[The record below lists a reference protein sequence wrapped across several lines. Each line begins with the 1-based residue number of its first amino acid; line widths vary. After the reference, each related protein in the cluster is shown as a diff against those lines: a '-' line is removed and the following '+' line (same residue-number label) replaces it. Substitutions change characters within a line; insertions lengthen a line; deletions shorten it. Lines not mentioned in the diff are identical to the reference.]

1 MLTRIPIAFLAG
13 LVSVAFPCV
22 LPLVP
27 GYLSAV
33 SAVEASRIGEP
44 GTARRVALATLP
56 FAVGFTLVFVA
67 LGAAAA
73 AVAEVLGPRSQAHVA
88 GFVLV
93 VFGLGFMRLLPLP
106 ERLVGGGMLV
116 RARESGSRALLGATF
131 AVCAAPC
138 IGGVLAGI
146 LVLAGDAGTVA
157 RGAVLLFFYAAGI
170 ASAFLLVALAFT
182 TAMGAFRWVRDR
194 AHVLQAVSGA
204 ALLVLGLLLFF
215 DRYWWLQV
223 AFNRALEALGLDD
236 AL

>member
-1 MLTRIPIAFLAG
+1 MLTRIPIAFVAG
-13 LVSVAFPCV
+13 LLSVAFPCV

-44 GTARRVALATLP
+44 GTARRVALASLP
-56 FAVGFTLVFVA
+56 FALGFTVVFVA
-67 LGAAAA
+67 LGAGAA

-88 GFVLV
+88 GLVLV

-106 ERLVGGGMLV
+106 ERIVGGGVLV
-116 RARESGSRALLGATF
+116 RARATGSRALLGAAF

-146 LVLAGDAGTVA
+146 LVLAGDAGTVT

-182 TAMGAFRWVRDR
+182 TAMGALRWVRDH
-194 AHVLQAVSGA
+194 AELLQLVSGA
-204 ALLVLGLLLFF
+204 MLVALGLLLFF

>member
-1 MLTRIPIAFLAG
+1 VLTRIPIAFVAG
-13 LVSVAFPCV
+13 LASVAFPCV

-33 SAVEASRIGEP
+33 SAVEASRLGQP
-44 GTARRVALATLP
+44 GTARRVVVASLP
-56 FAVGFTLVFVA
+56 FLLGFTVVFVA

-73 AVAEVLGPRSQAHVA
+73 AVAELIGPSSQLAVA

-93 VFGLGFMRLLPLP
+93 VFGLGFMGLLPLP
-106 ERLVGGGMLV
+106 QRIVGGGVLL
-116 RARESGSRALLGATF
+116 RARASGSRALLGAAF

-146 LVLAGDAGTVA
+146 LVLAGDAGSVA

-182 TAMGAFRWVRDR
+182 RAMSALRWVRDR
-194 AHVLQAVSGA
+194 ANVLQFVSGVG
-204 ALLVLGLLLFF
+204 LLVLGLLLFF
-215 DRYWWLQV
+215 DRYWWLQSI
-223 AFNRALEALGLDD
+223 FDRALDALGLEDT
-236 AL
+236 L

>member
-1 MLTRIPIAFLAG
+1 MLTRIPIAFVAG
-13 LVSVAFPCV
+13 LLSVAFPCV

-44 GTARRVALATLP
+44 GTARRVALASLP
-56 FAVGFTLVFVA
+56 FALGFTVVFVA
-67 LGAAAA
+67 LGAGAA

-88 GFVLV
+88 GLVLV
-93 VFGLGFMRLLPLP
+93 VFGLGFMRMLPLP
-106 ERLVGGGMLV
+106 ERIVGGGVLV
-116 RARESGSRALLGATF
+116 RARATGSRALLGAAF

-146 LVLAGDAGTVA
+146 LVLAGDAGTVT

-182 TAMGAFRWVRDR
+182 TAMGALRWVRDH
-194 AHVLQAVSGA
+194 AELLQLVSGA
-204 ALLVLGLLLFF
+204 MLVALGLLLFF

>member
-1 MLTRIPIAFLAG
+1 MLTRIPIAYLAG
-13 LVSVAFPCV
+13 VLSVAFPCV

-27 GYLSAV
+27 GYLSAI
-33 SAVEASRIGEP
+33 SAVEASRLGEP
-44 GTARRVALATLP
+44 GTARRVAVASLP
-56 FAVGFTLVFVA
+56 FAFGFTVVFVA

-73 AVAEVLGPRSQAHVA
+73 AVAELVGPRSQLHIA
-88 GFVLV
+88 GLVLV

-106 ERLVGGGMLV
+106 ERIVGGGLLL
-116 RARESGSRALLGATF
+116 RARGTGSRTLLGAAF

-182 TAMGAFRWVRDR
+182 RAMAAFRWVRDR
-194 AHVLQAVSGA
+194 AVVLQAVSGA
-204 ALLVLGLLLFF
+204 VLVVLGLLLFF

-223 AFNRALEALGLDD
+223 AFNRALDALGLDD
-236 AL
+236 TL

>member
-1 MLTRIPIAFLAG
+1 MLTRIPIAFVAG
-13 LVSVAFPCV
+13 LLSVAFPCV

-44 GTARRVALATLP
+44 GTARRVALASLP
-56 FAVGFTLVFVA
+56 FALGFTVVFVA
-67 LGAAAA
+67 LGAGAA

-93 VFGLGFMRLLPLP
+93 VFGLGFMRMLPLP
-106 ERLVGGGMLV
+106 ERIVGGGVLV
-116 RARESGSRALLGATF
+116 RARATGSRALLGAAF

-146 LVLAGDAGTVA
+146 LVLAGDAGTVT

-182 TAMGAFRWVRDR
+182 TAMGALRWVRDH
-194 AHVLQAVSGA
+194 AELLQLVSGA
-204 ALLVLGLLLFF
+204 MLVALGLLLFF

>member
-13 LVSVAFPCV
+13 LLSIAFPCV

-33 SAVEASRIGEP
+33 SAVEASRLGQP
-44 GTARRVALATLP
+44 GTARRVALATVP
-56 FAVGFTLVFVA
+56 FALGFTVVFVA
-67 LGAAAA
+67 LGVAAA
-73 AVAEVLGPRSQAHVA
+73 AVAETLGARSQARVA
-88 GFVLV
+88 GLVLV
-93 VFGLGFMRLLPLP
+93 VFGLGFMGLLPLP
-106 ERLVGGGMLV
+106 ERMVAGGVLL
-116 RARESGSRALLGATF
+116 RARESGSRALLGAAF

-146 LVLAGDAGTVA
+146 LVLAGDAGTVV

-170 ASAFLLVALAFT
+170 AAAFLLVALAFT
-182 TAMGAFRWVRDR
+182 TAMSAFRWVRDR
-194 AHVLQAVSGA
+194 AKVLQAVSGA

-223 AFNRALEALGLDD
+223 AFNRALDSLGLDD
-236 AL
+236 TL

>member
-1 MLTRIPIAFLAG
+1 MRIPIAFLAG
-13 LVSVAFPCV
+13 LLSVAFPCV

-33 SAVEASRIGEP
+33 SAVEASRIGQP
-44 GTARRVALATLP
+44 GTARRVTLATLP
-56 FAVGFTLVFVA
+56 FALGFTVVFVA

-73 AVAEVLGPRSQAHVA
+73 ATAELLGQRSQAHVA
-88 GFVLV
+88 GLVLV
-93 VFGLGFMRLLPLP
+93 VFGLGFMGLLPLP
-106 ERLVGGGMLV
+106 ERIVGGGMLL
-116 RARESGSRALLGATF
+116 RARGTGSRALLGAAF

-146 LVLAGDAGTVA
+146 LVLAGDSGTVA

-194 AHVLQAVSGA
+194 AHVLQFVGGA
-204 ALLVLGLLLFF
+204 MLVALGLLLFF

-223 AFNRALEALGLDD
+223 TFNRALEALGLDD